1 MINNENREK
10 ERNTHREKHRQ
21 RQKQTDKKK
30 ERSEQI
36 KGPIS
41 HDSVSLSPQFLKPCR
56 FKQLFYIVVVLF

>member
-1 MINNENREK
+1 MKTERKKETHT
-10 ERNTHREKHRQ
+10 ERNIDRDRQ

-30 ERSEQI
+30 ERSEQM

-56 FKQLFYIVVVLF
+56 FKQLFYIVVLF